1 MYDNSWPVRSPPRTI
16 SFAPRAARIVR
27 YLPSDIAQTHDT
39 RFEIGS
45 WRFYFLRNS
54 IIIKGRIDERG
65 YPWPHHNFF
74 CRSPIWMLFR
84 LYIIYFHH
92 EKWLYQVSA
101 PEIKYWKTSWSTIV
115 LHTVKSEQI
124 FFENGLSG
132 VRLHIVGS
140 LVDFDFVCWCSR
152 VPAHYAMSATANGW

>member
-1 MYDNSWPVRSPPRTI
+1 MADFINSLDGWSVNVRTYNNGRPVRSPSRKI
-16 SFAPRAARIVR
+16 SFAPRAARIVLTVW

-45 WRFYFLRNS
+45 WRFYFLRNI

-65 YPWPHHNFF
+65 SPWAHHNFF

-101 PEIKYWKTSWSTIV
+101 PEIKYWKTSWSTI
-115 LHTVKSEQI
+115 LQHTV
-124 FFENGLSG
+124 G
-132 VRLHIVGS
+132 VHVKGITSVTY
-140 LVDFDFVCWCSR
+140 VCR
-152 VPAHYAMSATANGW
+152 

>member
-1 MYDNSWPVRSPPRTI
+1 MADRLMYVRTTTVGRFDLRRGRFVSHRAPHVLYGTYRLISRRRTI
-16 SFAPRAARIVR
+16 P
-27 YLPSDIAQTHDT
+27 

-45 WRFYFLRNS
+45 WRLYFSRNI

-65 YPWPHHNFF
+65 SPWAHHNFF

-101 PEIKYWKTSWSTIV
+101 PEIKYSKTSWSTI
-115 LHTVKSEQI
+115 LQHTVGISMCMYI
-124 FFENGLSG
+124 PTVICNENVPMYRRYVLY
-132 VRLHIVGS
+132 V
-140 LVDFDFVCWCSR
+140 VD
-152 VPAHYAMSATANGW
+152 M

>member
-1 MYDNSWPVRSPPRTI
+1 MADFINWLDGWSVNVRTYDNGRPVRSPSRTI

-45 WRFYFLRNS
+45 WRFYFLRNI

-115 LHTVKSEQI
+115 LHTVHMWTSDCE
-124 FFENGLSG
+124 
-132 VRLHIVGS
+132 
-140 LVDFDFVCWCSR
+140 SR
-152 VPAHYAMSATANGW
+152 VYIIVQHIDNVP